1 MSWQKNISKGLYR
14 ISVTLSIFFGVITF
28 VIFYNQTGLIS
39 GIFARIV
46 VSVIVF
52 GIIALLNW
60 ILRGFIGS

>member
-39 GIFARIV
+39 GIFASIV

-60 ILRGFIGS
+60 ILRGFIG

>member
-39 GIFARIV
+39 GIFASIV